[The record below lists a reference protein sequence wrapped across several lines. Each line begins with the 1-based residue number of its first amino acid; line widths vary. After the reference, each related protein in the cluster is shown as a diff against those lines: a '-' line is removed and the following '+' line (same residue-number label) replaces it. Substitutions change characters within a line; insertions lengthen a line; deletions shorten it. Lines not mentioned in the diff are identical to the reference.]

1 MFKSGYSRLAAHVR
15 PIAKA
20 RFASPIARSAA
31 NARFAS
37 SFVRPTV
44 KAKFANS
51 PSHKPKKDEDDTP
64 LPIALA
70 WATGIAAVVGF
81 GYLYLTDASAGVHK
95 HVFIP
100 LLRLMDPENAHRLS
114 IFLLKQGFSPLDEK
128 PDDPLLE
135 VELWGKRLSNPVG
148 MAAGFDKNAEVFDG
162 LYGLGFGFVEVGT
175 ITPAPQEGNPKQR
188 LFRIDESGAVINRM
202 GLNNDGVQVC
212 GDRIRSRFWHLISCQ
227 SKKKNETISSLS
239 STIYRSV
246 CNGQLL
252 GVNLGKNKS
261 SPADS
266 YDDYVYG
273 LQNLGPY
280 ADYVVINVSCPN
292 VKNIA
297 ASSDIGVLESTI
309 AAVLK
314 ERNNME
320 HYLPPIVLKIG
331 PDNSS
336 DQLQL
341 IAQLALDYRVDGI
354 ITTNTTLSRPAGL
367 IDPEDIARQEG
378 GLSGKP
384 LRDMAL
390 NTTREMYK
398 LTKGKIPIIG
408 CGGISSA
415 EDALAFAKAG
425 ASAIQIYTSMTYD
438 GPGKVR
444 EIKDGLVGLLKGRKW
459 TDVIGE
465 DERK

>member
-1 MFKSGYSRLAAHVR
+1 
-15 PIAKA
+15 
-20 RFASPIARSAA
+20 
-31 NARFAS
+31 
-37 SFVRPTV
+37 
-44 KAKFANS
+44 
-51 PSHKPKKDEDDTP
+51 
-64 LPIALA
+64 
-70 WATGIAAVVGF
+70 
-81 GYLYLTDASAGVHK
+81 
-95 HVFIP
+95 
-100 LLRLMDPENAHRLS
+100 
-114 IFLLKQGFSPLDEK
+114 
-128 PDDPLLE
+128 
-135 VELWGKRLSNPVG
+135 

-188 LFRIDESGAVINRM
+188 LFRIDDSGAVINRM
-202 GLNNDGVQVC
+202 GLNNDGVQIC
-212 GDRIRSRFWHLISCQ
+212 GDRIRSRFWHLISHQ
-227 SKKKNETISSLS
+227 SKKKNETIASLS

-261 SPADS
+261 SAANS

-273 LQNLGPY
+273 LKNLGPY

-309 AAVLK
+309 AAVVK
-314 ERNNME
+314 ERNKME
-320 HYLPPIVLKIG
+320 NYLPPIVLKIG

-367 IDPEDIARQEG
+367 IDPEDVAKQEG

-384 LRDMAL
+384 LRDIAL
-390 NTTREMYK
+390 NTTREMYR

-444 EIKDGLVGLLKGRKW
+444 EIKDGLVDLLKGRKW
-459 TDVIGE
+459 TD
-465 DERK
+465 